1 LFGFKEKKM
10 GHYLK
15 ILCLAE
21 YAGGGIWLE
30 GGEKKIGKVFKEC
43 LFGILSVIF
52 KGLIVE
58 EMAS

>member
-1 LFGFKEKKM
+1 M

-58 EMAS
+58 EISS